1 MIVVEGP
8 NSVHIAAAAWL
19 VEENRELAWAQKHV
33 VHNPAYAW
41 VLGKYVGANKANDNG
56 HIFDGA
62 ELAEARQSL
71 LYAPMNMLHRP
82 SAIMGVYVAN
92 EVIWPKEPAATAAG
106 EPNTETE
113 PFLEALA
120 AFYRYYFPDE
130 YDDVEKAH
138 RAGAL
143 AWSMECVPKTV
154 TCAAIAHPD
163 CAKTFE
169 YAGRQSETYCAHL
182 NEPGASKRM
191 GKPHFT
197 AGALVLPPARPAWK
211 NANVTSLDTLVRRE
225 LEAAENENVYSQ
237 VAAEFPHLESSRW
250 EHLMAEL
257 LMRAA
262 KDKPQRQVKSPHKY
276 KPLSPAT
283 NAPCAL
289 CGLGS
294 QDKLHNVAG
303 GDAKAAAELGRAM
316 AKEFSGDKREKL
328 AKEGKARGDGSFP
341 IESVADLRNAIR
353 AVGRAKSPA
362 AAKAHIIRR
371 AKALGATN
379 LLPVGWK

>member
-8 NSVHIAAAAWL
+8 KSVHIAAAAWL

-71 LYAPMNMLHRP
+71 VHAPMNMLHRP
-82 SAIMGVYVAN
+82 SDIMGVYVAN
-92 EVIWPKEPAATAAG
+92 EVIWPKDASASASLAG
-106 EPNTETE
+106 EAATETE

-120 AFYRYYFPDE
+120 AFYRYYFPEE
-130 YDDVEKAH
+130 YVAVEKAH

-154 TCAAIAHPD
+154 TCAASAHPE
-163 CAKTFE
+163 CGKTFD
-169 YAGRQSETYCAHL
+169 YAGRQSESYCAHL
-182 NEPGASKRM
+182 NEPGAPKRM

-197 AGALVLPPARPAWK
+197 AGALVLPPARPAWR
-211 NANVTSLDTLVRRE
+211 NANVTSLDTLVRQE
-225 LEAAENENVYSQ
+225 LEAAESVYNQ
-237 VAAEFPHLESSRW
+237 VATEFPHLESSRW

-262 KDKPQRQVKSPHKY
+262 KDQPQRTVKSPHKY
-276 KPLSPAT
+276 KPLNPAP

-294 QDKLHNVAG
+294 QDKLHNVPG
-303 GDAKAAAELGRAM
+303 GDAKAAAEFGRDI
-316 AKEFSGDKREKL
+316 AKEFSGEKRAKL
-328 AKEGKARGDGSFP
+328 AKEGKARDDGSFP
-341 IESVADLRNAIR
+341 IESIADLRNAIR
-353 AVGRAKSPA
+353 AIGRAKNPA
-362 AAKAHIIRR
+362 AAKAHIVRR

-379 LLPVGWK
+379 LLPAGWK